1 MTLLIP
7 PCPTE
12 CSGNLGGKLKRPD
25 KIVTQFKSV
34 KLHHHWPCTVCGGH
48 TGAVNVLNEAP
59 DGAVP
64 VCEHCLK
71 DGRIDE
77 RLAVHAERLETQAR
91 ETRLLV
97 GRLKVPTYEEWLA
110 EEQRVDASRIAEG
123 EEPSIMAWP
132 SSIRRLPSLASLSA

>member
-1 MTLLIP
+1 VTPLIA

-12 CSGNLGGKLKRPD
+12 CSGNLRGKLKRPD

-59 DGAVP
+59 DGAAL

-71 DGRIDE
+71 DGRID
-77 RLAVHAERLETQAR
+77 ERLETQAR

-110 EEQRVDASRIAEG
+110 EEQRVDATRIAEG

-132 SSIRRLPSLASLSA
+132 SSIRRLPPLASLSA

>member
-1 MTLLIP
+1 MA
-7 PCPTE
+7 
-12 CSGNLGGKLKRPD
+12 D

-59 DGAVP
+59 DGAVR

-110 EEQRVDASRIAEG
+110 EEQRADASRIAEG
-123 EEPSIMAWP
+123 DLRPRSHGWLRPAQCPW
-132 SSIRRLPSLASLSA
+132 RLAE